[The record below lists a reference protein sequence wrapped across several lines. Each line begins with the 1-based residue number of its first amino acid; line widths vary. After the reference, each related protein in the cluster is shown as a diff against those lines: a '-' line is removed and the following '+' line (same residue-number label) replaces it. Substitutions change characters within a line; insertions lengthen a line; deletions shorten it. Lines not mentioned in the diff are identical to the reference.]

1 MKLYDLI
8 NRLDSIVP
16 EETQESWDNSG
27 DTDKLQQQRNQKSSC
42 GAGNNL

>member
-1 MKLYDLI
+1 MKLYNLI

-27 DTDKLQQQRNQKSSC
+27 IQISEELLWRWK
-42 GAGNNL
+42 